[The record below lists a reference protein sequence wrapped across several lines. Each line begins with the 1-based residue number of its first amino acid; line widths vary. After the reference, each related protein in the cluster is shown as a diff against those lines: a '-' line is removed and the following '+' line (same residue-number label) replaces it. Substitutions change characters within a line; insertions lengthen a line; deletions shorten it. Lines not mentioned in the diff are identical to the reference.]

1 MGTKKY
7 YEYLLKI
14 QAIAKI
20 GLLHSSDPYAL
31 INYQEINDLS
41 KKMLEEFMEIDF
53 NRPNYF
59 QRDVYPTPN
68 LSVRALVYNNEGHL
82 LFVQEANSQ
91 KYSLPGGWV
100 DLYQSPKEAIL
111 SEVSD
116 EAGIGVEIERLIGV
130 LDHTNFTSGTPEFVL
145 VFLCR
150 PNNYRQPHGHETLGA
165 DFFPID
171 KLPPLSHK
179 MHPDELKRLL
189 DAVIKNEVI
198 YE

>member
-1 MGTKKY
+1 MKNKKY
-7 YEYLLKI
+7 YEYLVKI

-31 INYQEINDLS
+31 INYKEINDLS

-59 QRDVYPTPN
+59 ARDVYPTPN
-68 LSVRALVYNNEGHL
+68 ISVRALVFNNKGHL
-82 LFVQEANSQ
+82 LFVQEADSK

-100 DLYQSPKEAIL
+100 DLYQSPKEAIIE
-111 SEVSD
+111 EVLD
-116 EAGIGVEIERLIGV
+116 EAGIGVAIERLIGV

-145 VFLCR
+145 AFLCI
-150 PNNYRQPHGHETLGA
+150 PTNVKQKHGHETISA
-165 DFFPID
+165 SYFPLD

-179 MHPDELKRLL
+179 MHPSELQRLIE
-189 DAVIKNEVI
+189 ATIKKEVI